1 MQNAAK
7 LNYSLTFDNN
17 NMDRIDLSPYFATPE
32 ELSCISKFKP
42 DPHTVNLLLNFG
54 LSFNQ
59 CAWLCK
65 LNDNDAQ
72 KVNNWMG
79 DNFDK
84 MQDLD
89 NEEWN
94 RSDFDNDI
102 SSNMNDNQTKTCSV
116 NSFITHLGSN

>member
-7 LNYSLTFDNN
+7 LTYSLTFDDNN
-17 NMDRIDLSPYFATPE
+17 IDSIDLSKYFATPE
-32 ELSCISKFKP
+32 ELNSISKFKP

-79 DNFDK
+79 DNFEQ
-84 MQDLD
+84 MQEID
-89 NEEWN
+89 NENWN
-94 RSDFDNDI
+94 KSDFDADI
-102 SSNMNDNQTKTCSV
+102 EDCDHNQSKSCSV